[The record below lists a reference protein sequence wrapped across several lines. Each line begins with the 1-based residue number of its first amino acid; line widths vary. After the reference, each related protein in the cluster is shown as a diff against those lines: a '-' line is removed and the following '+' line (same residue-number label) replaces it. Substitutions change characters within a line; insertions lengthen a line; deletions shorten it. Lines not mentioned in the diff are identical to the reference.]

1 MKLLLDT
8 HVFIWWLN
16 SPEKL
21 NIEELEFIK
30 NTDNTVFI
38 SAASIWEISIKKS
51 IGKLVFSNNCNI
63 LEAITENYFLPLPIS
78 AKHAQFVE
86 TLPQHHDDP
95 FDRMLISQA
104 TLDDLVLITRDTRIK
119 QYAKSST
126 SKCLTAFIFK

>member
-8 HVFIWWLN
+8 HIFIWWLN
-16 SPEKL
+16 APEKL
-21 NIEELEFIK
+21 NLEELEFIK
-30 NTDNTVFI
+30 NTDHTVFI
-38 SAASIWEISIKKS
+38 SVASIWEISIKKS
-51 IGKLVFSNNCNI
+51 IGKLIVSNNCNI
-63 LEAITENYFLPLPIS
+63 LDAITENYFLPLPIN

-104 TLDDLVLITRDTRIK
+104 ISHDLTLISRDARIK

-126 SKCLTAFIFK
+126 SKCLTALLFK